1 MTGCAGAERPGDPR
15 RPAPLGAGAPRPR
28 PVHGP
33 PGPAPQKK
41 YKIYKSNKTKPGENE
56 SVDQSRF
63 IRGLLDDPRDPQLP
77 QYDPAAGWSTLKYLG
92 QRGAAFTGPGGVA
105 DAFGLLGEPS
115 VAEQARRG
123 DYLSAGLTA
132 AGAIPI
138 VGPLAKAGLGAKMAM
153 AAVPAAGKAAK
164 AVKRA
169 PAGLLS
175 GAEAIEPGDIR
186 ISTRFPTGK
195 TATEDPLRQH
205 LSIGVNEMQAEPE
218 KFAYN
223 VGLLSDYPGFAKLRG
238 MAPDEA
244 ASAYVDQTRGN
255 LQYLYDRSPT
265 IVRERSPHWYDGAN
279 RIAQALSERYGI
291 PLQSAGGAIAALSPQ
306 MDWFKNASLAE
317 RVGDVIFDPSKQRI
331 AMTPEMQAY
340 AASPNANWTRSN
352 PKNQAIFDRIA
363 GKSLNDIDPED
374 FLGRAMWTR
383 MYDEAHNPRSYR
395 TITPEGEFGD
405 FATNMD
411 GSQSK
416 VGWGA
421 LGEIGKAVRSF
432 TSSGDMDTISRAMG
446 DKHKVRSFN
455 NNITVPN
462 DPRYGDVT
470 IDTHQVAAGQL
481 RPLSGKSHAVAH
493 NLATSVEAG
502 MKNAKGS
509 DVSGVQGTYGLIAD
523 ATRQAAQPYGLLGRQ
538 MQSATWEPVR
548 ELFSAAAKRGSLPD
562 QVDAIWRAHD
572 AGDLTLQQA
581 RDLIYETAGGIGTPA
596 WARPDLERI
605 DPRRGSSY
613 R

>member
-1 MTGCAGAERPGDPR
+1 M
-15 RPAPLGAGAPRPR
+15 
-28 PVHGP
+28 
-33 PGPAPQKK
+33 
-41 YKIYKSNKTKPGENE
+41 
-56 SVDQSRF
+56 DQSRF

-77 QYDPAAGWSTLKYLG
+77 QYDPAGGWNTAKNAGAFLASLTTPGAAADAAGYLG
-92 QRGAAFTGPGGVA
+92 GPSMRENAAAGDYGDAALQALGLIPGV
-105 DAFGLLGEPS
+105 GLLG
-115 VAEQARRG
+115 
-123 DYLSAGLTA
+123 
-132 AGAIPI
+132 
-138 VGPLAKAGLGAKMAM
+138 KAGVGAKMAM
-153 AAVPAAGKAAK
+153 AAVPAAKAAK
-164 AVKRA
+164 AAKQT

-175 GAEAIEPGDIR
+175 AAEAITPGDIR

-195 TATEDPLRQH
+195 TATEDPLREH
-205 LSIGVNEMQAEPE
+205 LSIGAREMQADPE
-218 KFAYN
+218 KYVYN

-244 ASAYVDQTRGN
+244 AQTYIDQTRGN
-255 LQYLYDRSPT
+255 LDYLYQRSPT
-265 IVRERSPHWYDGAN
+265 IIRERSPRWYDGAN
-279 RIAQALSERYGI
+279 RIAQAFADRYGI

-317 RVGDVIFDPSKQRI
+317 RVGDVIFDPSKQRM
-331 AMTPEMQAY
+331 AMTPEMRDY
-340 AASPNANWTRSN
+340 LASESGAKWTQGNA
-352 PKNQAIFDRIA
+352 KNKAVLDRIY
-363 GKSLNDIDPED
+363 GKSLDDIAPDD
-374 FLGRAMWTR
+374 HIGRAMWVR
-383 MYDEAHNPRSYR
+383 AYDEAHNPRSYR
-395 TITPEGEFGD
+395 TIAPEGEFGN
-405 FATNMD
+405 FAENM
-411 GSQSK
+411 GGGQSK
-416 VGWGA
+416 IGWGG
-421 LGEIGKAVRSF
+421 LGEIGKAIRAY
-432 TSSGDMDTISRAMG
+432 TSGGDMDVISQAMG
-446 DKHKVRSFN
+446 EKHKVRSFN

-481 RPLSGKSHAVAH
+481 RPLAGSSHAVAH

-502 MKNAKGS
+502 MKNAKNSAVTGA
-509 DVSGVQGTYGLIAD
+509 QGTYGLIAD

-572 AGDLTLQQA
+572 AGDLSLQQA

-596 WARPDLERI
+596 WARSDFAGI

>member
-1 MTGCAGAERPGDPR
+1 MDRSA
-15 RPAPLGAGAPRPR
+15 
-28 PVHGP
+28 
-33 PGPAPQKK
+33 
-41 YKIYKSNKTKPGENE
+41 
-56 SVDQSRF
+56 F

-77 QYDPAAGWSTLKYLG
+77 QYDPQGGWNTARFAG
-92 QRGAAFTGPGGVA
+92 QRLAALTGPGGVA

-115 VAEQARRG
+115 VAEQARSG
-123 DYLSAGLTA
+123 DYLGAGLTA
-132 AGAIPI
+132 AGVIPG
-138 VGPLAKAGLGAKMAM
+138 VGALKAMAM
-153 AAVPAAGKAAK
+153 APRSVKGLDAMLAARKAGNAATEAK
-164 AVKRA
+164 VVSEASNAR

-175 GAEAIEPGDIR
+175 NVEPIEPGDIR

-195 TATEDPLRQH
+195 TAQEDPLRQH
-205 LSIGVNEMQAEPE
+205 LSIGVKEMQAEPE

-238 MAPDEA
+238 MSADEA
-244 ASAYVDQTRGN
+244 SQAYVDQVTGN
-255 LQYLYDRSPT
+255 LRYLYDRSPT
-265 IVRERSPHWYDGAN
+265 IIRERSPHWYDGAN
-279 RIAQALSERYGI
+279 RIAEAFAARYGI

-317 RVGDVIFDPSKQRI
+317 RVGDVIFDPSKQRL
-331 AMTPEMQAY
+331 AMTPEMRAY
-340 AASPNANWTRSN
+340 AASDKANWTRSG
-352 PKNQAIFDRIA
+352 PKNQAVFDRIV
-363 GKSLNDIDPED
+363 GRSLNDIDPED
-374 FLGRAMWTR
+374 YAGRAMWTR

-405 FATNMD
+405 FATNLD

-421 LGEIGKAVRSF
+421 LGEIGKAIRSF
-432 TSSGDMDTISRAMG
+432 TSGGDMDTISRAMG

-548 ELFSAAAKRGSLPD
+548 ELFSAAAKRGNLPD

-572 AGDLTLQQA
+572 AGDLTLDQA
-581 RDLIYETAGGIGTPA
+581 RGLIYETAGGIGTPA